1 MRRMNVNRYL
11 ALQKIISLGSFSKAA
26 EEMGYSQ
33 SATSQMI
40 ASLEKELGVS
50 PIHRSRYGVTL
61 TLEGKKLYPKIEQL
75 IGAYQSVIEE
85 SNEIKGLETR
95 TIRMGTVSSVSAHW
109 LPGVI
114 KKFQKQYGSGRQF
127 HGRGIKVSEYSFQR
141 LRFKLCPLLAESRSG
156 RTFCTLCQPFG

>member
-61 TLEGKKLYPKIEQL
+61 TLEGKKLYPKIEKRHT
-75 IGAYQSVIEE
+75 AFS
-85 SNEIKGLETR
+85 
-95 TIRMGTVSSVSAHW
+95 
-109 LPGVI
+109 
-114 KKFQKQYGSGRQF
+114 
-127 HGRGIKVSEYSFQR
+127 
-141 LRFKLCPLLAESRSG
+141 LLS
-156 RTFCTLCQPFG
+156 